1 MENRIKSKISVTF
14 YLKKMSH
21 DDAVKKR
28 AVYTTIAFSGTS
40 AKMSTGMVCEDPKI
54 QWRKGMFEGR
64 KFTDENLE
72 LLSIRNKIEAFDT
85 RFCKSANHIKDL
97 YHGINLDDI
106 PMTILEVFNESL
118 EKKHTKVKSATI
130 KCFKGSISIFKLWMK
145 ETQRP
150 DFGVVQSHP
159 NKITKRLIQ
168 QFYNWDL
175 ERVKE
180 STANNHI
187 FNLHHLYELFHN
199 INVGDID
206 GLVPNPFKRIVELED
221 KQERVKKA
229 LERDLDWKWIEKIE
243 NLKYKLPEG
252 VVINEIELW
261 DKEWLLGKDRETK
274 RVVKEEKFRLL
285 TLILAYTGLS
295 FVDLGKADVLNIHRT
310 ITGPVL
316 SGRRV
321 KTKKIYTIPV
331 TPKLDSLIK
340 ELGSLPWKP
349 FVNDKNIKD
358 YKRCQRSYV
367 WFSRYLTIDLS
378 EQIGFD
384 EDITLTAHRFRHSF
398 AMRMLNHYR
407 FSLTNVARMLG
418 DREDTV
424 EENYANQDDDTIMK
438 IFHEEMARFN
448 KRQQEEDE
456 DLESEVAV

>member
-1 MENRIKSKISVTF
+1 
-14 YLKKMSH
+14 MSH

-187 FNLHHLYELFHN
+187 FNLHHLYELF
-199 INVGDID
+199 
-206 GLVPNPFKRIVELED
+206 R
-221 KQERVKKA
+221 
-229 LERDLDWKWIEKIE
+229 
-243 NLKYKLPEG
+243 
-252 VVINEIELW
+252 
-261 DKEWLLGKDRETK
+261 
-274 RVVKEEKFRLL
+274 
-285 TLILAYTGLS
+285 
-295 FVDLGKADVLNIHRT
+295 
-310 ITGPVL
+310 
-316 SGRRV
+316 
-321 KTKKIYTIPV
+321 
-331 TPKLDSLIK
+331 
-340 ELGSLPWKP
+340 
-349 FVNDKNIKD
+349 
-358 YKRCQRSYV
+358 
-367 WFSRYLTIDLS
+367 
-378 EQIGFD
+378 
-384 EDITLTAHRFRHSF
+384 
-398 AMRMLNHYR
+398 
-407 FSLTNVARMLG
+407 
-418 DREDTV
+418 
-424 EENYANQDDDTIMK
+424 
-438 IFHEEMARFN
+438 
-448 KRQQEEDE
+448 
-456 DLESEVAV
+456 